1 MKNNISNEL
10 MTRFHCGD
18 VSAEE
23 FKEVLLAAEQDSDL
37 KEEIAIMAS
46 LADDLAE
53 LKADLSEEIPNSNAK
68 IISIQPSY
76 VPMMLK
82 AAQNMNLRTGS
93 VFRPAYIIIMK
104 SLFFS
109 LPM

>member
-53 LKADLSEEIPNSNAK
+53 LKADLSEAIGQESGNRK
-68 IISIQPSY
+68 
-76 VPMMLK
+76 
-82 AAQNMNLRTGS
+82 G
-93 VFRPAYIIIMK
+93 
-104 SLFFS
+104 
-109 LPM
+109 LP